1 MPSYRKTALLDVKH
15 LRYVFVTRMF
25 SGLYETIRDRE
36 WKPSGIPTFIRLVEK
51 IALREM
57 VTWFVVCR
65 TKKESSIIENEFRCI
80 VFKERI
86 NMFVIPYTHII
97 NSGKV
102 NAFFTT
108 LSTLYYIVIT
118 VKSINGRLFYFDR
131 SNIVIAAIFK
141 VISSSP
147 VVIRALGLYPDQKEL
162 STKILSKLMSF
173 LTFIS
178 YKIKYDLCVC
188 TQDGSGVEYYVNKL
202 LNRKTKRVVLLNG
215 VAKNEGVGGDV
226 RNARTDKR
234 IIFLFVAS
242 LTQTKGIPELI
253 DTFNRVS
260 ERCSNYKLMIVGKG
274 ELFPRVSSFINE
286 RGLNDNIHLAGSV
299 SLEEIRSYYESTD
312 VYISLNKLGNL
323 SNTVLE
329 AMAAG
334 KCIITLGK
342 DIITHTDETTEKL
355 ISEYYVIR
363 IDRNNIVNDLTSK
376 LIDLMDN
383 PEKINKYSERM
394 KMFAKDFLWSWD
406 ERINYEMELLER
418 IAKGKTIESL
428 IFQNIHN
435 ERKDFV

>member
-1 MPSYRKTALLDVKH
+1 MS
-15 LRYVFVTRMF
+15 YVFITRMF

-65 TKKESSIIENEFRCI
+65 TKKESSIIENGFRCI

-102 NAFFTT
+102 NAFLTT
-108 LSTLYYIVIT
+108 LSALYHIVIT
-118 VKSINGRLFYFDR
+118 LKSINGRLFYFDR

-162 STKILSKLMSF
+162 STKILLKLMSF
-173 LTFIS
+173 LTFMS

-188 TQDGSGVEYYVNKL
+188 TQDGSGVEYYVDKL
-202 LNRKTKRVVLLNG
+202 LNRKTKRAVLLNG
-215 VAKNEGVGGDV
+215 VVKNEGVGGDV

-234 IIFLFVAS
+234 IIFLFVGS

-274 ELFPRVSSFINE
+274 ELFPRVSSFVNE
-286 RGLNDNIHLAGSV
+286 RRLNDNIHLAGSV
-299 SLEEIRSYYESTD
+299 SLEEIRSYYESAD

-329 AMAAG
+329 AMSAG
-334 KCIITLGK
+334 NCIVMLGK
-342 DIITHTDETTEKL
+342 DNNTHTDESTEKL
-355 ISEYYVIR
+355 VPDNVVIR
-363 IDRNNIVNDLTSK
+363 INRQNIVNDLTENI
-376 LIDLMDN
+376 IDLIEN
-383 PEKINKYSERM
+383 PEKIAVYSERM
-394 KMFAKDFLWSWD
+394 RAFVKEFLWSWD

-418 IAKGKTIESL
+418 VAKGKTIEMSML
-428 IFQNIHN
+428 RNVHN

>member
-1 MPSYRKTALLDVKH
+1 MS
-15 LRYVFVTRMF
+15 YVFITRMF

-65 TKKESSIIENEFRCI
+65 TKKESSIIENGFRCI

-102 NAFFTT
+102 NAFLTT
-108 LSTLYYIVIT
+108 LSALYHIVIT
-118 VKSINGRLFYFDR
+118 LKSINGRLFYFDR

-162 STKILSKLMSF
+162 STKILLKLMSF
-173 LTFIS
+173 LTFMS

-188 TQDGSGVEYYVNKL
+188 TQDGSGVEYYVDKL
-202 LNRKTKRVVLLNG
+202 LNRKTKRAVLLNG
-215 VAKNEGVGGDV
+215 VVKNEGVGGDV

-234 IIFLFVAS
+234 IIFLFVGS

-274 ELFPRVSSFINE
+274 ELFPRVSSFVNE
-286 RGLNDNIHLAGSV
+286 RRLNDNIHLAGSV
-299 SLEEIRSYYESTD
+299 SLEEIRSYYESAD

-329 AMAAG
+329 AMSAG
-334 KCIITLGK
+334 NCIVMLGK
-342 DIITHTDETTEKL
+342 DNNTHTDESTEKL
-355 ISEYYVIR
+355 VPDNVVIR
-363 IDRNNIVNDLTSK
+363 INRQNIVNDLTENI
-376 LIDLMDN
+376 IDLIEN
-383 PEKINKYSERM
+383 PEKIAVYSERM
-394 KMFAKDFLWSWD
+394 RAFVKEFLWSWD

-435 ERKDFV
+435 QRKDFA

>member
-1 MPSYRKTALLDVKH
+1 MS
-15 LRYVFVTRMF
+15 YVFITRMF

-65 TKKESSIIENEFRCI
+65 TKKESSIIENGFRCI

-102 NAFFTT
+102 NAFLTT
-108 LSTLYYIVIT
+108 LSALYHIVIT
-118 VKSINGRLFYFDR
+118 LKSINGRLFYFDR

-162 STKILSKLMSF
+162 STKILLKLMSF
-173 LTFIS
+173 LTFMS

-188 TQDGSGVEYYVNKL
+188 TQDGSGVEYYVDKL
-202 LNRKTKRVVLLNG
+202 LNRKTKRAVLLNG
-215 VAKNEGVGGDV
+215 VVKNEGVGGDV

-234 IIFLFVAS
+234 IIFLFVGS

-299 SLEEIRSYYESTD
+299 SLEEIRSYYESAD

-329 AMAAG
+329 AMSAG
-334 KCIITLGK
+334 NCIVMLGK
-342 DIITHTDETTEKL
+342 DNNTHTDESTEKL
-355 ISEYYVIR
+355 VPDNVVIR
-363 IDRNNIVNDLTSK
+363 INRQNIVNDLTENI
-376 LIDLMDN
+376 IDLIEN
-383 PEKINKYSERM
+383 PEKIAVYSERM
-394 KMFAKDFLWSWD
+394 RAFVKEFLWSWD

-418 IAKGKTIESL
+418 VAKGKTIEMSML
-428 IFQNIHN
+428 RNVHN